1 MPDKRKHRGAHPDDA
16 RLFAEQCW
24 PALRLAV
31 GEYSW
36 LLTRG
41 YAEDSALALVGN
53 RHDLTERQRTAVRRT
68 ACSDQ
73 SLQRRQEANVPVQ
86 RCCGRRLGIDGYNLL
101 ITVESA
107 MSGGPIFIARDGCCR
122 DLASIHGTYRK
133 VDETLPALRLI
144 VGCIAEIGPAAVD
157 WYLDKPVSNSGRL
170 KVLLAEI
177 VESAREPWNIELLDN
192 PDLTLSTYEGVAASS
207 DSWILDRCAGW
218 ANLACDIID
227 RHVPAAW
234 RIAMT
239 AIEPRP

>member
-1 MPDKRKHRGAHPDDA
+1 MPDKRRHRGAHPEDA
-16 RLFAEQCW
+16 RLFAEKCW

-31 GEYSW
+31 EEYSW

-73 SLQRRQEANVPVQ
+73 SLLRRQGAVLPVQ
-86 RCCGRRLGIDGYNLL
+86 CCRGRRLGIDGYNLL

-107 MSGGPIFIARDGCCR
+107 MSGGPIFIARDGCYR

-144 VGCIAEIGPAAVD
+144 AGCIAEIGPAAVD

-170 KVLLAEI
+170 KALLAEI

-192 PDLTLSTYEGVAASS
+192 PDLALSMYDGVAVSG
-207 DSWILDRCAGW
+207 DSWILDRCSAW
-218 ANLACDIID
+218 SNLARDIID
-227 RHVPAAW
+227 RHVSAAW
-234 RIAMT
+234 KIAMAAT
-239 AIEPRP
+239 EPRP